1 MKKSLFLVFAL
12 VGLFLASCNREDINA
27 DSTLDDLTEVSS
39 TLGGAFGRDLLTL

>member
-27 DSTLDDLTEVSS
+27 DSII
-39 TLGGAFGRDLLTL
+39 G